1 MSCLLYIEPLA
12 TALRSST
19 KLKGIKIEN
28 HARLI
33 TKLFADDTLV
43 YLGKNDRFSDL
54 EEIINLFCKAS
65 TACFN
70 MEKTEALPI
79 GTPKHR
85 NRVIT
90 GRILGESTNKLPEHV
105 QLIKDGEPMRTLGS
119 WIGNNIVIKDKW
131 NKITEIQK

>member
-28 HARLI
+28 HAKLI

-43 YLGKNDRFSDL
+43 YLGKNDRFSNL
-54 EEIINLFCKAS
+54 EEIINLFCNVS

-79 GTPKHR
+79 GTPEHR

-90 GRILGESTNKLPEHV
+90 RRILGENTNKLPEHV
-105 QLIKDGEPMRTLGS
+105 RLIKDGETHENSGLMDRKQH
-119 WIGNNIVIKDKW
+119 NDRR
-131 NKITEIQK
+131 